1 MPSWIVAD
9 PTSDP
14 IDVIF
19 TGFNSDIEAVNWV
32 AYELEITTNQD
43 RIDLLKRCIVA
54 PIALEENAV

>member
-9 PTSDP
+9 PEPDP
-14 IDVIF
+14 IVVLASFD
-19 TGFNSDIEAVNWV
+19 TDIEAVNWV
-32 AYELEITTNQD
+32 AHELEIATDQD